1 MPGRLHKMF
10 LCTRLRRVDFLR
22 IPAKQRILDETARHS
37 PSGLKAGFSE
47 HPCSEIPVYETES
60 KENPNRLHR
69 AASET
74 SCAICRAICPVSFRE
89 APFDTL
95 ILIGNCC
102 NLSSLRFFMFQTG
115 VPIFHRAIPVPPHC
129 VLFLWTIP
137 VTLPHWCRFQ
147 VQPFS
152 ALFRH
157 FDFPMLRWLL
167 RIF

>member
-22 IPAKQRILDETARHS
+22 IPAKQRIPDETARHS

-47 HPCSEIPVYETES
+47 HPCSEIPVFETES

-74 SCAICRAICPVSFRE
+74 SCAICRAICRAICPVSFRE

-95 ILIGNCC
+95 ILI
-102 NLSSLRFFMFQTG
+102 
-115 VPIFHRAIPVPPHC
+115 VKKE
-129 VLFLWTIP
+129 
-137 VTLPHWCRFQ
+137 
-147 VQPFS
+147 
-152 ALFRH
+152 
-157 FDFPMLRWLL
+157 
-167 RIF
+167 